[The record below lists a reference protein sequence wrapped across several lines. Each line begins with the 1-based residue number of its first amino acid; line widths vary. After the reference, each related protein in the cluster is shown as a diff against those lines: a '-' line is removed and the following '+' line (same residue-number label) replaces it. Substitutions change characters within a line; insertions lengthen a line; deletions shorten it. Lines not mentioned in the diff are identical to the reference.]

1 MVAPALSETAMSICI
16 LCILLVPLAGAGL
29 SLIQSGLGRSHSAA
43 HSMVASLCAIS
54 VAALVYF
61 VCGFAWQGY
70 PGHPAHSF
78 LVAGKSWNW
87 IAAEP
92 FFFRGIEW
100 NGSPSS
106 LVACLQLFSVALAA
120 VIPLGTGSGR
130 WRLGAVCLST
140 ALLAGWTYP
149 LFAHWVW
156 GGGWLAQLG
165 VNYGLGCGFMDVG
178 GSGTIQAVGGLT
190 ALAVGWIL
198 GPRRGKYGHEGVP
211 MAIPG
216 HSVVLVLFACSLVWL
231 GFLGLNS
238 AGAILFAK
246 VAPGRIVLVAANTTL
261 AAAAAVLMAAWIT
274 RSRFGK
280 PDASICA
287 NGWVGGLVAS
297 SASCALVTP
306 LAAVATGAIA
316 GALITFAVD
325 WFENR
330 LAADDPGGAIS
341 VHAVGGIWGLL
352 SLGLFS
358 LFPASAANLP
368 PGVAPGT
375 DATWAGQS
383 LAQVVGVATL
393 IGFVFPLTYG
403 LNWLLNRFHPQR
415 VAPEGEHHG
424 MDMHELGASAYPDF
438 VTNIEDFTQR

>member
-1 MVAPALSETAMSICI
+1 
-16 LCILLVPLAGAGL
+16 
-29 SLIQSGLGRSHSAA
+29 
-43 HSMVASLCAIS
+43 MVASLCAIS

-70 PGHPAHSF
+70 PGHAAHSL

-92 FFFRGIEW
+92 FFFRGLDW

-106 LVACLQLFSVALAA
+106 LVACLQVFSVALAA

-165 VNYGLGCGFMDVG
+165 VNYGLGRGFMDIG

-198 GPRRGKYGHEGVP
+198 GPRRGKHAHDGVP

-216 HSVVLVLFACSLVWL
+216 HSTVLVLFACLLVWV
-231 GFLGLNS
+231 GVLGLNS
-238 AGAILFAK
+238 AGAILFANIE
-246 VAPGRIVLVAANTTL
+246 PGRIVLVAADTTL

-297 SASCALVTP
+297 SAGCAVVTP

-316 GALITFAVD
+316 GVLITFAVD

-330 LAADDPGGAIS
+330 LSADDPGGAIS

-352 SLGLFS
+352 SLGLFCR
-358 LFPASAANLP
+358 FPTGVANLP
-368 PGVAPGT
+368 PGVAPGAH
-375 DATWAGQS
+375 ATWAGQS

-403 LNWLLNRFHPQR
+403 LNWLLNRFYPQR
-415 VAPEGEHHG
+415 VASEGEHHG
-424 MDMHELGASAYPDF
+424 MDLHELGASAYPDF
-438 VTNIEDFTQR
+438 VTSIEDFTQR

>member
-1 MVAPALSETAMSICI
+1 M
-16 LCILLVPLAGAGL
+16 G
-29 SLIQSGLGRSHSAA
+29 
-43 HSMVASLCAIS
+43 
-54 VAALVYF
+54 
-61 VCGFAWQGY
+61 
-70 PGHPAHSF
+70 
-78 LVAGKSWNW
+78 GKSWSW
-87 IAAEP
+87 IAALP
-92 FFFRGIEW
+92 FFFRGLAW
-100 NGSPSS
+100 DGSPSS
-106 LVACLQLFSVALAA
+106 LVPCLQLFSVALAA

-165 VNYGLGCGFMDVG
+165 VYYGLGHGFVDIG

-190 ALAVGWIL
+190 ALAIGWIL

-216 HSVVLVLFACSLVWL
+216 HNTVLVLFACLLVWV
-231 GFLGLNS
+231 GVLGLNS
-238 AGAILFAK
+238 AGALLFARIE
-246 VAPGRIVLVAANTTL
+246 PGRIVLVATNTTL
-261 AAAAAVLMAAWIT
+261 AAAAAVLMAAWVT

-297 SASCALVTP
+297 SAGCAVVTP
-306 LAAVATGAIA
+306 LAAAATGAIA

-352 SLGLFS
+352 SLGLFCR
-358 LFPASAANLP
+358 FPAGGANLSP
-368 PGVAPGT
+368 SVALGT
-375 DATWAGQS
+375 DATWAGQL

-393 IGFVFPLTYG
+393 IGFIFPLTYG
-403 LNWLLNRFHPQR
+403 LNWLLDRFYPQR
-415 VAPEGEHHG
+415 AAPEGEHHG
-424 MDMHELGASAYPDF
+424 MDLQELGASAYPDF

>member
-1 MVAPALSETAMSICI
+1 MSICI
-16 LCILLVPLAGAGL
+16 LCILLVPLTAAGL
-29 SLIQSGLGRSHSAA
+29 SLIHSGLGRAHSAA
-43 HSMVASLCAIS
+43 HSVVASLFAVS

-61 VCGFAWQGY
+61 VCGFAWQGCA
-70 PGHPAHSF
+70 GHPAHFF
-78 LVAGKSWNW
+78 LVAGKPWSW

-92 FFFRGIEW
+92 FFFRAVEW

-120 VIPLGTGSGR
+120 VIPLGSGAGR

-165 VNYGLGCGFMDVG
+165 ANYGLGHGFVDVG

-190 ALAVGWIL
+190 ALAVAWIL
-198 GPRRGKYGHEGVP
+198 GPRRGKFGHDGVP
-211 MAIPG
+211 MAMPG
-216 HSVVLVLFACSLVWL
+216 HNTVLVLFACSLVWL

-246 VAPGRIVLVAANTTL
+246 IEPGRIVLVAANTSL
-261 AAAAAVLMAAWIT
+261 AAAAAVLMAAWVT

-297 SASCALVTP
+297 SASCSAVTP
-306 LAAVATGAIA
+306 LAAVATGLFA
-316 GALITFAVD
+316 GILVTFAVD

-352 SLGLFS
+352 ALGLFS
-358 LFPASAANLP
+358 SFPASVANVP
-368 PGVAPGT
+368 YGIAPGT
-375 DATWAGQS
+375 QATWAGQL

-403 LNWLLNRFHPQR
+403 LNWVLNRFYPQR
-415 VAPEGEHHG
+415 AAPEGEHHG
-424 MDMHELGASAYPDF
+424 MDLHELGASAYPDF